1 MPPKGKANAAVDKS
15 KQKAKEKQVE
25 DKTFGLKN
33 KGKSAKVQKYVQQL
47 QKSAQPQRNPRL
59 EEPSRKDK
67 KKAEEE
73 RAKELADLFAMS
85 IKQPKVPAGVD
96 PKSIVCEYFR
106 HGQCTK
112 GFKCKFSHDLSVERK
127 THKAD
132 LFTDRRDGDE
142 KEEGMEDWDQET
154 LEKAIAQKH
163 AAENKNRPTEIICKF
178 FLEAVEKRLYGWF
191 WQCPNGKECKYRHAL
206 PPGYVL
212 KSQMKELLELEAAN
226 RQSVEEA
233 IEEERAKVEAKTP
246 ITEETFAAWVKAK
259 EEAKKKAADEQ
270 EAERRKKGTL
280 TGREIFL
287 EEGFVAQ
294 DDVSASDAIE
304 RDRSQEEDEIKR
316 MEQQAAEA
324 LQQARA
330 ASTAAAGAAPAEAA
344 AAAAGSGAGGSGA
357 GGGGVATTLQLSAAE
372 AEELFDDDD
381 DDDDDEL
388 LDDLEEDL
396 AKKASVYNAAF
407 LDTQGAR
414 RPASAGGRQRLA
426 VRAAAAADTD
436 IGSLFRDALAT
447 PTSSAAPSAAS
458 SAKKAAAAAS
468 EAAAPAP
475 AVTVDPVPGTEL
487 LRTAPPPTEPP
498 VPSQGMDF
506 VLEQMQ
512 SKPPG
517 YGDDAG
523 AAVKATKAAAKPL
536 ADSLGDAA
544 AGAGK
549 GLSSAADGAAAALGG
564 AADAAAE
571 ASKAASEAAAAA
583 AAQAAAAAASLKE
596 SAAGLKGALGG
607 AATGAASGTVDAVQS
622 FLEGATKEF
631 NTEVGIISDNVNSLV
646 GGVTS
651 AISSSVGGATSA
663 VGGAVGGATS
673 AVGAAAADAYSQV
686 AGLLPPEAQQ
696 ALSAAGS
703 VVSQA
708 AQQVAGTDGTTV
720 AVTAGLGIGVP
731 ALLGWRAAY
740 GGYSGVLEP
749 EEALQVLQTQDALL
763 VDVRT
768 EAARV
773 ANGVAELR
781 RGALGKGAA
790 VPPVRLLPSVARR
803 VRDSSA
809 VALEIQALEVAS
821 LSKVNPGS
829 TKVIVMDNQGEGA
842 KTVARAL
849 RAAGVRRAYTLAGGF
864 KAWQNAGLGVKQAA
878 EYDASALDAVGDV
891 AETVVEKAA
900 SQLSGLRQPGTAVTA
915 AAALGGLGFIA
926 LNFHTTLQFVG
937 VLGLELTLV
946 LRALSYDSPEE
957 ALQDL
962 SNLYSKAAAL
972 ATLPAKAAEALQ
984 AGSGGAQGGAGSGTV
999 VVQRRPNEAQMSKSN

>member
-1 MPPKGKANAAVDKS
+1 MPPKGKAAAGAQDKA
-15 KQKAKEKQVE
+15 KQKAKEKLVE

-132 LFTDRRDGDE
+132 LFTDRRDEEEE
-142 KEEGMEDWDQET
+142 KEGMEDWDQET

-163 AAENKNRPTEIICKF
+163 AAENKNRPTSIICKY
-178 FLEAVEKRLYGWF
+178 FLEAVEKKQYGWF

-246 ITEETFAAWVKAK
+246 VTEETFAAWMKAK
-259 EEAKKKAADEQ
+259 EEAKQKEAEEK
-270 EAERRKKGTL
+270 EAERRKKGVI

-304 RDRSQEEDEIKR
+304 RDRSQEEDEIRR
-316 MEQQAAEA
+316 MEQQAADA

-330 ASTAAAGAAPAEAA
+330 ASAAAAEAAPAEAA
-344 AAAAGSGAGGSGA
+344 AAAGGTGAGGASGSGA

-381 DDDDDEL
+381 DDDDDDAL
-388 LDDLEEDL
+388 LDDLEADL
-396 AKKASVYNAAF
+396 
-407 LDTQGAR
+407 
-414 RPASAGGRQRLA
+414 
-426 VRAAAAADTD
+426 
-436 IGSLFRDALAT
+436 
-447 PTSSAAPSAAS
+447 
-458 SAKKAAAAAS
+458 
-468 EAAAPAP
+468 
-475 AVTVDPVPGTEL
+475 
-487 LRTAPPPTEPP
+487 
-498 VPSQGMDF
+498 
-506 VLEQMQ
+506 
-512 SKPPG
+512 
-517 YGDDAG
+517 
-523 AAVKATKAAAKPL
+523 ATKATVSKAASKPL
-536 ADSLGDAA
+536 ADSLGDAGA
-544 AGAGK
+544 AAGK

-607 AATGAASGTVDAVQS
+607 AASDVTSGTVDAAQR

-631 NTEVGIISDNVNSLV
+631 NTEVSIISDNVNALV

-673 AVGAAAADAYSQV
+673 AVGAAAADAYSQL
-686 AGLLPPEAQQ
+686 AGLLPPEVQE
-696 ALSAAGS
+696 ALSTAGS
-703 VVSQA
+703 VVGKA

-720 AVTAGLGIGVP
+720 AVAAGLGLGVP

-740 GGYSGVLEP
+740 GGYSGVLQP

-763 VDVRT
+763 LD
-768 EAARV
+768 
-773 ANGVAELR
+773 
-781 RGALGKGAA
+781 
-790 VPPVRLLPSVARR
+790 LLPSVARR
-803 VRDSSA
+803 VRDASA

-821 LSKVNPGS
+821 LSKVSPGS
-829 TKVIVMDNQGEGA
+829 TKVIVMDNQGENA

-864 KAWQNAGLGVKQAA
+864 KAWQAAGLGVKQTS

-900 SQLSGLRQPGTAVTA
+900 SQLSGLRQPGTAATA
-915 AAALGGLGFIA
+915 AAALGGLGFVA
-926 LNFHTTLQFVG
+926 LNFHTTLQFLG

-946 LRALSYDSPEE
+946 LRALSYSSPQE
-957 ALQDL
+957 ALDDL
-962 SNLYSKAAAL
+962 AGLYNKAAAL
-972 ATLPAKAAEALQ
+972 AALPAKAAEALQ
-984 AGSGGAQGGAGSGTV
+984 SGGGGAQGGSASAGSGTV
-999 VVQRRPNEAQMSKSN
+999 VVQRRPSEAQMSKSN